1 MPHGISDSEWA
12 RVGAKSIGEYNEKMK
27 EEQLARDSIA
37 EVEAPADIPEIPEEV
52 AEEEPIAIPLLGQ
65 TEPVKVM
72 KKRGRPA
79 GKKVEKI
86 EEKKEARKVKKGR
99 K

>member
-12 RVGAKSIGEYNEKMK
+12 RVGAKSIGEYNDKMK

-37 EVEAPADIPEIPEEV
+37 EVEAPADIPEIPEEI
-52 AEEEPIAIPLLGQ
+52 AEEEPIAVPAI
-65 TEPVKVM
+65 EPVKVI
-72 KKRGRPA
+72 KKLVRPA
-79 GKKVEKI
+79 KAK
-86 EEKKEARKVKKGR
+86 EEKKKAKKGR

>member
-12 RVGAKSIGEYNEKMK
+12 RVGAKSIGEYNDKMK
-27 EEQLARDSIA
+27 EEQRARDSIA
-37 EVEAPADIPEIPEEV
+37 EVEAPADIPEIPEEI
-52 AEEEPIAIPLLGQ
+52 AEEEPIAIPA
-65 TEPVKVM
+65 EPVKVM